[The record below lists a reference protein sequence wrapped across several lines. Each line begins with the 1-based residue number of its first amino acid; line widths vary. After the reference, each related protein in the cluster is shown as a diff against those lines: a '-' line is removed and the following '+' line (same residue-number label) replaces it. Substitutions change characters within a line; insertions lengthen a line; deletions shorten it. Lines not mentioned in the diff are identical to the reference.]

1 MQNETAK
8 IAVEATLASLGSK
21 ATYTGAGVTISG
33 GVLLSEVAVIVGMV
47 IGVLGL
53 LINWYYK
60 AKEDRRALAEH
71 NHRMTNKHKRRKEDL
86 E

>member
-1 MQNETAK
+1 MKN
-8 IAVEATLASLGSK
+8 EATTNALEATVASLANK

-33 GVLLSEVAVIVGMV
+33 GILISEIAVIVGMV

-53 LINWYYK
+53 LVNWYYR
-60 AKEDRRALAEH
+60 AKDDRRAVIE
-71 NHRMTNKHKRRKEDL
+71 HKRRMGER